1 MPVDVRVVAATNKV
15 PEDAIRNKFLREDL
29 YYRLNVF
36 HIMLA
41 PLRDRKED
49 IPALSDAILVNLNKK
64 HGCRIT
70 GLHPATLEKF
80 QNYAWPG
87 NIRELRNV
95 LERAAIVAGEGTI
108 LPKSLAMEPV
118 AAAAEPVADSTV
130 ETGTQTEAHGDT
142 IRVGKGA
149 TLEQIEDAYIQ
160 LILQRT
166 NNNKTKAADI
176 LGISVRTLHNRLGQ
190 VTGRKAKGATG

>member
-1 MPVDVRVVAATNKV
+1 MARKT
-15 PEDAIRNKFLREDL
+15 PEEARNPRSLL
-29 YYRLNVF
+29 PLTPAVF

-70 GLHPATLEKF
+70 GLHPDTLERF
-80 QNYAWPG
+80 LNYAWPG

-108 LPKSLAMEPV
+108 LPKSLAMEAV
-118 AAAAEPVADSTV
+118 AAAVEPAPDSRV
-130 ETGTQTEAHGDT
+130 ETETQTEADCDT
-142 IRVGKGA
+142 IRVRKGA

-160 LILQRT
+160 LILQRA
-166 NNNKTKAADI
+166 NNNKTKAAEV